1 MVIQSRM
8 SIITKSPKKVAR
20 AAYKIAKST
29 LPKYAHRY
37 SPKKFT
43 QPQLFVCLVL
53 KIFYKTDY
61 RGIVAILEDSSDI
74 RKVFNLKTVPHFT
87 TLQKASKK
95 LLRWSV
101 ADKLLKAIVDLVIKN
116 GVIDLAAI
124 DSTGLETGY
133 VSRYFARRRAKGGKT
148 DHIVACR
155 RWPKLAVV
163 CVCKTH
169 LILSAIT
176 TRGPTPDVNQ
186 FRRTLKP
193 ALQKA
198 KIKKILADAGYDSH
212 GNHEYAREDQKIE
225 SIIPAKHGRPSKYGL
240 PLKSKYR
247 QLMQTDFDKETYGQR
262 WQVETVFSMIKR
274 NFGSAVR
281 ARRYWSQ
288 CREMMLMVLTHNLAV
303 ILFVK
308 ELFYR
313 ALRELLIFVIFG
325 AFNFRKLLISP

>member
-1 MVIQSRM
+1 MVIESRM
-8 SIITKSPKKVAR
+8 STITKSPKKVAR

-29 LPKYAHRY
+29 LPKYSHTY

-43 QPQLFVCLVL
+43 QPQLFVCLIL
-53 KIFYKTDY
+53 KIFYKKDY

-74 RKVFNLKTVPHFT
+74 CKVFDLKTVPHFT

-95 LLRWSV
+95 LLRSAV
-101 ADKLLKAIVDLVIKN
+101 ANKLLKAMVDLVIKN
-116 GVIDLAAI
+116 GTINLAAI
-124 DSTGLETGY
+124 DSTGLDATY
-133 VSRYFARRRAKGGKT
+133 TSRYYVRRRRVKGLEIWEDT
-148 DHIVACR
+148 VYR
-155 RWPKLAVV
+155 RFPKLSIV
-163 CVCKTH
+163 CDCENH
-169 LILSAIT
+169 LIISAIT

-212 GNHEYAREDQKIE
+212 GNHEYARKEKNIE
-225 SIIPAKHGRPSKYGL
+225 SIIPAKHGRPTKYGL
-240 PLKSKYR
+240 PPKSKYR
-247 QLMQTDFDKETYGQR
+247 KLMRDDFDKEAYGQR

-313 ALRELLIFVIFG
+313 ALIR
-325 AFNFRKLLISP
+325 N